1 MQIKYLI
8 VVFLTILIFGGLYF
22 KFLYD
27 VPDGEEII
35 NNWVSWLLVV
45 SGTLGLMIT
54 GLWKTRNPFEEYQQ
68 DDYSNNSHDTQ
79 NLYHQNRSLVE
90 EKDFE
95 YQDRGEEEE

>member
-1 MQIKYLI
+1 
-8 VVFLTILIFGGLYF
+8 
-22 KFLYD
+22 
-27 VPDGEEII
+27 
-35 NNWVSWLLVV
+35 
-45 SGTLGLMIT
+45 MIT

-79 NLYHQNRSLVE
+79 NFYHQNRSLVE

>member
-8 VVFLTILIFGGLYF
+8 VVFLIILIFGGLYF

-45 SGTLGLMIT
+45 SGTIGLMIT
-54 GLWKTRNPFEEYQQ
+54 GLWKTRNPLEEYQQ
-68 DDYSNNSHDTQ
+68 DEYSYNSADHQDFRDENKSFVEKKKFDY
-79 NLYHQNRSLVE
+79 R
-90 EKDFE
+90 
-95 YQDRGEEEE
+95 DRGEDE

>member
-27 VPDGEEII
+27 VPDGQEAT

-45 SGTLGLMIT
+45 SGTIGLMVT
-54 GLWKTRNPFEEYQQ
+54 GLWKSRNPLEEYQQ
-68 DDYSNNSHDTQ
+68 DEYPYNSADNQ
-79 NLYHQNRSLVE
+79 NIHHENKSLVE
-90 EKDFE
+90 KKDFK
-95 YQDRGEEEE
+95 YQERGEDE